1 MHQFE
6 FFLKNVFGALLLCSL
21 MEIGHAETL
30 NNTRSPIDE
39 NKWFHQTRLPDGQS
53 WHNQEQQHYTNRLEN
68 AYVSDGLLKIKAKK
82 ETFKDQGVSKKYTS
96 ARLNSKF
103 AFTYGRVEVRAKL
116 PKGHGTWPAIWML
129 PKNISEAGA
138 YFETQGFGNQSWP
151 DCGEI
156 DILEHWGKDQN
167 HAQSAI
173 HTRSSHGNT
182 VNLGGQVIP
191 TISSEF
197 HVYALDWTAEKLVF
211 SVDGKHHYTYSPTI
225 KNQATWPFDS
235 PQYVL
240 LNFAV
245 EKVIEPDFTEATFD
259 IDYVRIYDDDG
270 AAIFT
275 DEFN

>member
-1 MHQFE
+1 MIRK
-6 FFLKNVFGALLLCSL
+6 LLIFGLASLAISALFAS
-21 MEIGHAETL
+21 AETVP
-30 NNTRSPIDE
+30 NGRPVDST
-39 NKWFHQTRLPDGQS
+39 KWFHQTILPNGKS

-156 DILEHWGKDQN
+156 DILEHWGKNQN
-167 HAQSAI
+167 HVQSAI

-182 VNLGGQVIP
+182 INLGGQRIP

-197 HVYALDWTAEKLVF
+197 HIYTLDWTAEKLLF
-211 SVDGKHHYTYSPTI
+211 SVDGKPHYTYSPAI

-240 LNFAV
+240 LNFAI
-245 EKVIEPDFTEATFD
+245 EKVIDSGFTEATFD
-259 IDYVRIYDDDG
+259 IDYVRIYDTTG
-270 AAIFT
+270 VAVFI

>member
-1 MHQFE
+1 MTSNQFQFLIRLMSCCLV
-6 FFLKNVFGALLLCSL
+6 FFSAFAWCEKPKNANPVDSL
-21 MEIGHAETL
+21 
-30 NNTRSPIDE
+30 
-39 NKWFHQTRLPDGQS
+39 KWFHQTQLPNGKS

-116 PKGHGTWPAIWML
+116 PEGHGTWPAIWML

-156 DILEHWGKDQN
+156 DILEHWGKNQN

-182 VNLGGQVIP
+182 INLGGQRVP
-191 TISSEF
+191 TISSQF
-197 HVYALDWTAEKLVF
+197 HIYTLDWTAEKLVF
-211 SVDGKHHYTYSPTI
+211 SVDGKPHYTYSPVI

-240 LNFAV
+240 LNFAI
-245 EKVIEPDFTEATFD
+245 EKVIDSEFTEATFD
-259 IDYVRIYDDDG
+259 IDYVRIYDTTG
-270 AAIFT
+270 VAVFI
-275 DEFN
+275 DEFS

>member
-1 MHQFE
+1 LMSCYLV
-6 FFLKNVFGALLLCSL
+6 FFSAFAWCEKPKNANPVDSL
-21 MEIGHAETL
+21 
-30 NNTRSPIDE
+30 
-39 NKWFHQTRLPDGQS
+39 KWFHQTQLPNGKS

-116 PKGHGTWPAIWML
+116 PEGHGTWPAIWML
-129 PKNISEAGA
+129 PKNIAEAGA

-156 DILEHWGKDQN
+156 DILEHWGKNQN

-182 VNLGGQVIP
+182 INLGGQRVP
-191 TISSEF
+191 TISSQF
-197 HVYALDWTAEKLVF
+197 HIYTLDWTAEKLVF
-211 SVDGKHHYTYSPTI
+211 SVDGKPHYTYSPVI

-240 LNFAV
+240 LNFAI
-245 EKVIEPDFTEATFD
+245 EKVIDSEFTEATFD
-259 IDYVRIYDDDG
+259 IDYVRIYDTTG
-270 AAIFT
+270 VAVFV
-275 DEFN
+275 DEFS